1 MADLVNTV
9 GGFLQTGILY
19 ATVLKYQMSAPAIIG
34 IQVLTNLLLF
44 SVQTLLI
51 QNGITQT
58 NVMYEVLLGLVL
70 AVLYFWIL
78 LSRFNVL
85 ETIGIWIVIT
95 IAMIIL
101 LGVAALL
108 RMGMRKP
115 MQRQRGATLEV
126 PVEPRYVVPQMRA
139 SGDFNRYQLKT
150 HELV

>member
-34 IQVLTNLLLF
+34 IQVLTNLVIF
-44 SVQTLLI
+44 GAQTLLE

-58 NVMYEVLLGLVL
+58 NVMYEILLALVL
-70 AVLYFWIL
+70 TVLYFGIL
-78 LSRFNVL
+78 LSRFNIL

-95 IAMIIL
+95 IAMML
-101 LGVAALL
+101 LVGVGALM
-108 RMGMRKP
+108 RMGKP
-115 MQRQRGATLEV
+115 LQRQRGATLEV

>member
-1 MADLVNTV
+1 MADIVNTV

-19 ATVLKYQMSAPAIIG
+19 ATVLKYQMSASAVIG
-34 IQVLTNLLLF
+34 IQVLINLLIF
-44 SVQTLLI
+44 GVRTLLI

-58 NVMYEVLLGLVL
+58 NTMYEILLSLVL

-85 ETIGIWIVIT
+85 ETIGIWITIT
-95 IAMIIL
+95 LTMLIFFAVSML
-101 LGVAALL
+101 FRVSTSL
-108 RMGMRKP
+108 
-115 MQRQRGATLEV
+115 QRGATLEV
-126 PVEPRYVVPQMRA
+126 PVAPRYVVPQMRA

>member
-19 ATVLKYQMSAPAIIG
+19 ATVIKYQMSASAIIG
-34 IQVLTNLLLF
+34 IQVLTNLVMF
-44 SVQTLLI
+44 GVQTLLE

-58 NVMYEVLLGLVL
+58 NVMYEILLALVL
-70 AVLYFWIL
+70 TVLYFGIL

-95 IAMIIL
+95 IAMILL
-101 LGVAALL
+101 LGISTLM
-108 RMGMRKP
+108 RMGLRKP
-115 MQRQRGATLEV
+115 LHLQRQRGATLEV

-139 SGDFNRYQLKT
+139 SGDFNRY
-150 HELV
+150 HLV